1 METPNYSSSGDKRD
15 VPFRDLLRD
24 PLIILTAGMTFF
36 STMGIAMVDPTLPI
50 HMLRILKSKS
60 WQLGIVF
67 LPGTILFAIGPYIF
81 GSLAAFVGRWLISLI
96 GLLVIGTALILI
108 PFCKT
113 WIELMVVMG
122 IMLLAMSSV
131 TISATPLMGYLVD
144 TRHDGHHGKVYS
156 LWCLSFT
163 LASVFGPV
171 VGGPLTDTD
180 VKFDVQF
187 WCWEVLALF
196 ISCYCIDAALVLS
209 SQMTRNP

>member
-60 WQLGIVF
+60 WQLG
-67 LPGTILFAIGPYIF
+67 
-81 GSLAAFVGRWLISLI
+81 
-96 GLLVIGTALILI
+96 LLVIGTALILI

-144 TRHDGHHGKVYS
+144 IRHDGHHGKVYS

-171 VGGPLTDTD
+171 VGGPLTDT
-180 VKFDVQF
+180 VGFG
-187 WCWEVLALF
+187 CAYYLLGGL
-196 ISCYCIDAALVLS
+196 CICFAPF
-209 SQMTRNP
+209 MTFLRNPRPKLAT